1 MSNGFLYSNNVSRLR
16 QEVKKATMFKAMY
29 EKQGLKDDAARQQKY
44 IDRANANLLAEIA
57 RRD

>member
-1 MSNGFLYSNNVSRLR
+1 MSNGFTYSSDVSRLL
-16 QEVKKATMFKAMY
+16 QEINKSTRFKEMY

-44 IDRANANLLAEIA
+44 IDRANAKLLAEIA